1 MAMPAHPITAALSPA
16 AASSGGAL
24 VSLDGRALPLRHTAL
39 QARAKGGVARTVVRQ
54 TFTNPYPD
62 ALEVT
67 YQLPLP
73 ADGAVSGFRFE
84 LDGVEVVGEV
94 DRKHR
99 ARERYEQA
107 LVEGRTAALLD
118 QERPNLFTQ
127 RVGNLP
133 PRSTVVCEV
142 TVDQRLAWLDEGAW
156 EWRFPTVVGARY
168 LGAEGRVADAA
179 RLRVEASE
187 APLPHRLALEL
198 TVADAIPGGHSP
210 ESPTHPTEVVRGEGA
225 AVVNFREGE
234 GARLDRDVVVRW
246 PVVES
251 LPGLALDV
259 ARAPDGAPDRGA
271 AYGLLTIVPP
281 APAAKM
287 KSLPR
292 DLIFLID
299 TSGSMGGKPLAQAAR
314 VASAMIETL
323 TERDR
328 VEVIEFSSEPR
339 RWKVSPVYA
348 TEAYKR
354 EAVAWVRGLTAG
366 GSTEMRAA
374 LLAALEPLR
383 AGAQRQ
389 VVLITDGYIG
399 FEREIVETVYRKLP
413 GGCRLHTLGV
423 GSSVNRAL
431 TGPAAQ
437 AGRGV
442 EQVVGLDEDAER
454 AARRLVERTH
464 APLVTELTVDGDG
477 AAAVSPAR
485 LPDLFAASPV
495 LISLRLGAP
504 GSAVRV
510 RGKTE
515 RGAWEQTIRVPEA
528 APAAAGGAVR
538 ARFARDRVE
547 DHELHLAAGGDA
559 GEIDRAIEALGVD
572 YQIATRLTSWVAVSR
587 ERTVDPAAKRRAET
601 QPQELPYGV
610 SAEGMGLRA
619 ASGTLTLGVAAGD
632 ALDDLAEGGEME
644 KDSFFDA
651 SRSTGAFAAAPPPPR
666 QGAPMITAA
675 GRFQPSASSMGP
687 GGAPPDAKPAPA
699 KPSPAPQR
707 ARREEKKVGVIAET
721 VPIEAP
727 SKARDE
733 RVYSAAPPPASRPS
747 VHVPAPAQDASAS
760 LPYAPRARAPRSPW
774 AILVALLVLAA
785 LAVLVYR
792 ALAGGGAPSPAQR
805 PAGVT
810 RPSPPQR

>member
-1 MAMPAHPITAALSPA
+1 MAMPAHSISPSA
-16 AASSGGAL
+16 PSTPASGGAL
-24 VSLDGRALPLRHTAL
+24 VSLDGRTLPLRHTTLA
-39 QARAKGGVARTVVRQ
+39 ARAKGGVARTVVRQ
-54 TFTNPYPD
+54 TFMNTSAD

-73 ADGAVSGFRFE
+73 VDGAVSGFRFE

-107 LVEGRTAALLD
+107 IVEGRTAALLD

-127 RVGNLP
+127 RVGNIP

-142 TVDQRLAWLDEGAW
+142 TVDQRLTWLDEGAW

-179 RLRVEASE
+179 KVRVEASE
-187 APLPHRLALEL
+187 KPLPHRLGLEL
-198 TVADAIPGGHSP
+198 MVADTIPGGYGP
-210 ESPTHPTEVVRGEGA
+210 ESPTHPTEVVRGDGA
-225 AVVNFREGE
+225 AVVSFREGE

-246 PVVES
+246 PVAES

-259 ARAPDGAPDRGA
+259 AKAPEGAGDAGS
-271 AYGLLTIVPP
+271 AYGLLTITPP
-281 APAAKM
+281 TPAAKM
-287 KSLPR
+287 KALPR

-314 VASAMIETL
+314 VASAMIDTL

-354 EAVAWVRGLTAG
+354 EAVAWVKGLTAG

-413 GGCRLHTLGV
+413 SGCRLHTLGV

-464 APLVTELTVDGDG
+464 APLLTELTVEG
-477 AAAVSPAR
+477 AGAVVVAPAR
-485 LPDLFAASPV
+485 LPDVFAASPV
-495 LISLRLGAP
+495 LISLKLGAP
-504 GSAVRV
+504 GTTVRV
-510 RGKTE
+510 RAKSD
-515 RGAWEQTIRVPEA
+515 RGSWEQTIRVPEA
-528 APAAAGGAVR
+528 TSAGSGAVR

-559 GEIDRAIEALGVD
+559 SEIDRAIEALGVD

-587 ERTVDPAAKRRAET
+587 ERTVDPEAKRRAET
-601 QPQELPYGV
+601 QPQEVPYGV

-619 ASGTLTLGVAAGD
+619 ASGVMPVVMPMMVDGD
-632 ALDDLAEGGEME
+632 ALDDLGLADESELDMVVNSTLTTGSFLPREAREARPEPKINVGGMMAP
-644 KDSFFDA
+644 S
-651 SRSTGAFAAAPPPPR
+651 APPP
-666 QGAPMITAA
+666 A
-675 GRFQPSASSMGP
+675 QPP
-687 GGAPPDAKPAPA
+687 LAKPAPA
-699 KPSPAPQR
+699 PAPARRERMKLAKEESPAP
-707 ARREEKKVGVIAET
+707 EPAE
-721 VPIEAP
+721 PAPMSAAMPAP
-727 SKARDE
+727 SKQAPMPSPSMSVRASVE
-733 RVYSAAPPPASRPS
+733 SAS
-747 VHVPAPAQDASAS
+747 VHEPR
-760 LPYAPRARAPRSPW
+760 PYATRRARSPW
-774 AILVALLVLAA
+774 LLVVLLLVLAA

-792 ALAGGGAPSPAQR
+792 AVAGGASDPTPRRETPAL
-805 PAGVT
+805 PA
-810 RPSPPQR
+810 PPQR

>member
-1 MAMPAHPITAALSPA
+1 MAMPAHPVVAPLTPSSPA
-16 AASSGGAL
+16 GGTL
-24 VSLDGRALPLRHTAL
+24 VCPDGRTLPLRHTAL

-54 TFTNPYPD
+54 TFVNPHAD

-107 LVEGRTAALLD
+107 LIEGRTAALLD

-127 RVGNLP
+127 RVGNIP

-168 LGAEGRVADAA
+168 LGAPGRVADADKV
-179 RLRVEASE
+179 RVEASDK
-187 APLPHRLALEL
+187 PLPHRLALEL
-198 TVADAIPGGHSP
+198 TVADAIPSGHMP
-210 ESPTHPTEVVRGEGA
+210 ESPTHPTDVVRGDGA
-225 AVVNFREGE
+225 AVVNLRDGE
-234 GARLDRDVVVRW
+234 GARLARDVVVRW
-246 PVVES
+246 PVAEP

-259 ARAPDGAPDRGA
+259 ARAPDGAPDAGS
-271 AYGLLTIVPP
+271 AYGLLTVVPP

-287 KSLPR
+287 KALPR

-299 TSGSMGGKPLAQAAR
+299 TSGSMGGRPLEQAAR
-314 VASAMIETL
+314 VAAAMIDTL

-328 VEVIEFSSEPR
+328 VELIEFSSEPR
-339 RWKVSPVYA
+339 RWKMSPVYA
-348 TEAYKR
+348 TESYKR
-354 EAVAWVRGLTAG
+354 EAIAWVRGLRAG

-374 LLAALEPLR
+374 LMAALEPLR

-413 GGCRLHTLGV
+413 GGCRLHALGV

-442 EQVVGLDEDAER
+442 EQVVGIDEDPER
-454 AARRLVERTH
+454 AARRLVERTN
-464 APLVTELTVDGDG
+464 APLVTELTVDGPG
-477 AAAVSPAR
+477 VAVVAPAR

-495 LISLRLGAP
+495 LISLELGAP
-504 GSAVRV
+504 GASIRV

-515 RGAWEQTIRVPEA
+515 RGTWEQTLRVPEA
-528 APAAAGGAVR
+528 PSAGSGAVR

-547 DHELHLAAGGDA
+547 DHELHLAAGGDV
-559 GEIDRAIEALGVD
+559 GEIDRAIESLGVE

-587 ERTVDPAAKRRAET
+587 ERTVDPEAKRRSEA
-601 QPQELPYGV
+601 QPQEVPYGV

-619 ASGTLTLGVAAGD
+619 ASGAQPVQGAAFVD
-632 ALDDLAEGGEME
+632 SIADEEALSFDDLPLGG
-644 KDSFFDA
+644 A
-651 SRSTGAFAAAPPPPR
+651 ATTGAFAAAPE
-666 QGAPMITAA
+666 PMEKEEFRMETRSG
-675 GRFQPSASSMGP
+675 GRAVSMGP
-687 GGAPPDAKPAPA
+687 GGAPPPPAKPAPA
-699 KPSPAPQR
+699 PQR
-707 ARREEKKVGVIAET
+707 APLAEPKP
-721 VPIEAP
+721 VASKSEA
-727 SKARDE
+727 
-733 RVYSAAPPPASRPS
+733 
-747 VHVPAPAQDASAS
+747 PAPAKRREMAKEVAPSASYAPPSSREDDASPAQLPAPMDARAS
-760 LPYAPRARAPRSPW
+760 LPSAPAPRRRATSPW
-774 AILVALLVLAA
+774 ALLLALVVLAA

-792 ALAGGGAPSPAQR
+792 AFVSPAPSPTPRGA
-805 PAGVT
+805 VT
-810 RPSPPQR
+810 RPAPAPAAPQR

>member
-16 AASSGGAL
+16 ASSSGGSL
-24 VSLDGRALPLRHTAL
+24 VSLDGRVLPLRHTAL

-54 TFTNPYPD
+54 TFMNPTAD

-73 ADGAVSGFRFE
+73 VDGAVSGFRFE

-127 RVGNLP
+127 RVGNIP

-142 TVDQRLAWLDEGAW
+142 TVDQRLTWLDEGAW

-168 LGAEGRVADAA
+168 LGAPGRVADADKV
-179 RLRVEASE
+179 RVEASDK
-187 APLPHRLALEL
+187 PTPHRLALEL
-198 TVADAIPGGHSP
+198 TVADAIPSGYGP
-210 ESPTHPTEVVRGEGA
+210 ESPTHPTESVRGDGA
-225 AVVNFREGE
+225 AVVSFREGE

-246 PVVES
+246 PVAES

-259 ARAPDGAPDRGA
+259 ARAPDGAADKGS
-271 AYGLLTIVPP
+271 AYGLLTITPP
-281 APAAKM
+281 TPAAKM
-287 KSLPR
+287 KALPR

-299 TSGSMGGKPLAQAAR
+299 TSGSMGGKPLEQAAR
-314 VASAMIETL
+314 VARAMIDTL

-328 VEVIEFSSEPR
+328 VELIEFSSEPR

-354 EAVAWVRGLTAG
+354 EAVAWVKGLTAG

-374 LLAALEPLR
+374 LLTALEPLR

-413 GGCRLHTLGV
+413 SGCRLHTLGV

-464 APLVTELTVDGDG
+464 APLLTELTVEG
-477 AAAVSPAR
+477 AGVVTVAPAR

-495 LISLRLGAP
+495 LISLKLGAP
-504 GSAVRV
+504 GSTVRV
-510 RGKTE
+510 RAKSD
-515 RGAWEQTIRVPEA
+515 RGSWEQTIRVPEVTS
-528 APAAAGGAVR
+528 AGSGAVR

-547 DHELHLAAGGDA
+547 DHELHLAAGGGA
-559 GEIDRAIEALGVD
+559 SEIDRAIEAIGVD

-601 QPQELPYGV
+601 QPQEVPYGV

-619 ASGTLTLGVAAGD
+619 ASGAVPILADVGD
-632 ALDDLAEGGEME
+632 ELDDLSMPETAEEGGA
-644 KDSFFDA
+644 FLNA
-651 SRSTGAFAAAPPPPR
+651 SRVTTGAFADTLTMGAPEEIGRYQTRAWGMAPGAPPPPA
-666 QGAPMITAA
+666 QAPADAPVEPAPMPA
-675 GRFQPSASSMGP
+675 PMSAPMQ
-687 GGAPPDAKPAPA
+687 GGAPATAK
-699 KPSPAPQR
+699 K
-707 ARREEKKVGVIAET
+707 REE
-721 VPIEAP
+721 
-727 SKARDE
+727 
-733 RVYSAAPPPASRPS
+733 RPS
-747 VHVPAPAQDASAS
+747 ARSSSVSPYVPTPEERAA
-760 LPYAPRARAPRSPW
+760 LPTSRTRSPLSPW
-774 AILVALLVLAA
+774 ALLLALLVLAA

-792 ALAGGGAPSPAQR
+792 ALAGGAPEPAPLR
-805 PAGVT
+805 DPITHPA
-810 RPSPPQR
+810 PAPQR

>member
-16 AASSGGAL
+16 ASSSGGSL
-24 VSLDGRALPLRHTAL
+24 VSLDGRVLPLRHTAL

-54 TFTNPYPD
+54 TFMNPTAD

-73 ADGAVSGFRFE
+73 VDGAVSGFRFE

-127 RVGNLP
+127 RVGNIP

-142 TVDQRLAWLDEGAW
+142 TVDQRLTWLDEGAW

-168 LGAEGRVADAA
+168 LGAPGRVADADKV
-179 RLRVEASE
+179 RVEASDK
-187 APLPHRLALEL
+187 PLPHHLALEL
-198 TVADAIPGGHSP
+198 TVADAIPSGYGP
-210 ESPTHPTEVVRGEGA
+210 ESPTHPTESVRGDGA
-225 AVVNFREGE
+225 AVVTFREGE

-246 PVVES
+246 PVAES

-259 ARAPDGAPDRGA
+259 ARAPDGASDAGS
-271 AYGLLTIVPP
+271 AYGLLTITPP

-287 KSLPR
+287 KALPR

-299 TSGSMGGKPLAQAAR
+299 TSGSMGGKPLEQAAR
-314 VASAMIETL
+314 VASAMIDTL

-328 VEVIEFSSEPR
+328 VELIEFSSEPR

-354 EAVAWVRGLTAG
+354 EAVAWVKGLTAG

-374 LLAALEPLR
+374 LMAALEPLR

-399 FEREIVETVYRKLP
+399 FEREIVETVYQRLP

-464 APLVTELTVDGDG
+464 APLLTELTVEG
-477 AAAVSPAR
+477 AGAVTVAPAR

-495 LISLRLGAP
+495 LISLKLGAP
-504 GSAVRV
+504 GTTVRV
-510 RGKTE
+510 RAKSD
-515 RGAWEQTIRVPEA
+515 RGSWEQTIRVPEVT
-528 APAAAGGAVR
+528 AAGSGAVR

-547 DHELHLAAGGDA
+547 DHELHLAAGGGA
-559 GEIDRAIEALGVD
+559 SEIDRAIEAIGVD

-601 QPQELPYGV
+601 QPQEVPYGV

-619 ASGTLTLGVAAGD
+619 ASGAVPVVAAVGD
-632 ALDDLAEGGEME
+632 ELDDLVMPMQAEEGGTMAFSDETR
-644 KDSFFDA
+644 A
-651 SRSTGAFAAAPPPPR
+651 LTTGAFAAAPKEMGRHQTRAGGMAPSAKPTPQR
-666 QGAPMITAA
+666 ADMRARMKLAKDEAPAEPAPVSAPVSAPM
-675 GRFQPSASSMGP
+675 ASM
-687 GGAPPDAKPAPA
+687 
-699 KPSPAPQR
+699 PAPQD
-707 ARREEKKVGVIAET
+707 AR
-721 VPIEAP
+721 
-727 SKARDE
+727 
-733 RVYSAAPPPASRPS
+733 
-747 VHVPAPAQDASAS
+747 ASAS
-760 LPYAPRARAPRSPW
+760 PPATRQRSPLAPW

-785 LAVLVYR
+785 LAVLVSR
-792 ALAGGGAPSPAQR
+792 ALAGGALAPAPRRDTPTQPA
-805 PAGVT
+805 PA
-810 RPSPPQR
+810 PQR